1 MHSKIIHPLS
11 HGKAVY
17 ANKGSCARL
26 VSYLQ
31 HEAREKGEGLSFF
44 NEEGEGLRPEE
55 VQHRIDYN
63 VKGLRKTESK
73 FIALVLSP
81 SPAELRHISSRAEKL
96 KQFTIQAMQNYAANF
111 QLKNGK
117 RLAAKDLLWYAA
129 IHHHRTFKGTE
140 AAVKE
145 GLVRS
150 GEQKPGLQMHV
161 HIIVSKRDRSQQI
174 TLSPFGNR
182 ERFNMKV
189 WQKNNQQSF
198 CRMFDYPL
206 LQKEAVASRKS
217 PDAAKQDRLHFRI
230 KCKVAAVNQ
239 YLDKVHQLR
248 PEKVLE
254 IAEKRAYHKTFFLNL
269 YRLEHKLKSGQ
280 FVRDPLH
287 LLEHNRDRK
296 WSREQPEN
304 SLVASVRQL
313 AEAHRKMGFTEYLSL
328 SDYPFMKGRKRR
340 KQKDKGQE

>member
-1 MHSKIIHPLS
+1 MHSKIIHPQT

-31 HEAREKGEGLSFF
+31 HEAKDKGEELYFFNEKGEGVSK
-44 NEEGEGLRPEE
+44 EE

-81 SPAELRHISSRAEKL
+81 SPAELQHINSSAEKL
-96 KQFTIQAMQNYAANF
+96 KQFTIQAMQQYAENF
-111 QLKNGK
+111 QLKRGK
-117 RLAAKDLLWYAA
+117 QLGAKDLLWYAA

-140 AAVKE
+140 TAVKE

-161 HIIVSKRDRSQQI
+161 HIIVSKRDSSQQI

-182 ERFNMKV
+182 ERFDMKR

-206 LQKEAVASRKS
+206 LPKEAAVNRKS
-217 PDAAKQDRLHFRI
+217 PDAAQQDRLHFRI
-230 KCKVAAVNQ
+230 HCKVAAVNQ
-239 YLDKVHQLR
+239 YLDKAHQLK

-254 IAEKRAYHKTFFLNL
+254 IAEKRDYHKTFFYNL
-269 YRLEHKLKSGQ
+269 YRLEYKLKSGQ
-280 FVRDPLH
+280 FVRDPMH

-296 WSREQPEN
+296 WSRRPPE
-304 SLVASVRQL
+304 SALMTSVRQL
-313 AEAHRKMGFTEYLSL
+313 AEGHRKMGFTEYLSL
-328 SDYPFMKGRKRR
+328 GDELFIEGRKKRR
-340 KQKDKGQE
+340 QKGKGPE